1 MTTETPVRRLLDVN
15 VLLAL
20 IWDRHLHHEA
30 ARRQFRAVATAFAT
44 TAVTESGLVRLLLTP
59 AVVGRKVSTPEA
71 LGALRDVRSLPGWA
85 WLDDDA
91 SFDSAVVDVRV
102 MIGRRQVTD
111 MHLVDLAAR
120 HGQRLATFDTGLVS
134 SLAPADHHHV
144 DLWSP

>member
-1 MTTETPVRRLLDVN
+1 LDVN

-20 IWDRHLHHEA
+20 MWDRHIHHDA

-59 AVVGRKVSTPEA
+59 VVVGRQVSTPEA
-71 LGALRDVRSLPGWA
+71 LGALHDVRSLPGWA

-91 SFDSAVVDVRV
+91 SFDTAVVDVRV
-102 MIGRRQVTD
+102 LTGRRQVTD
-111 MHLVDLAAR
+111 LHLVDLAAR
-120 HGQRLATFDTGLVS
+120 HGHRLATFDTGLVS
-134 SLAPADHHHV
+134 SLAPADRHHV